1 MLPTRSRTV
10 PRHGVMPS
18 LVIGTVT
25 AISLGPRA
33 DTETSTSRAPP
44 HCCSTPASTTA
55 DPVITGRSS
64 VPDRHFEGAGDLS
77 CTADDVGQ
85 PPQAGE
91 HDRDQKHAEE
101 DENSEAR
108 SEKGGHGTL
117 AMVLGHRPGTPYTAP
132 VRSRITLT
140 FDRAKTLLLMSGL
153 ILIGVVGLVALTRGV
168 DPVEVAGTLL
178 FVPVFAGFLFFGIPG
193 GVTLGIAAGV
203 AYVVLRWPAVQLVGL
218 SPLPGQIVARVAGYI
233 IFGMG
238 GGWAIGQIQATLE
251 KLELHDDIDDETGL
265 GNARSMLETVDLER
279 ARADRYQKLFSV
291 VAADFRAPGWEELS
305 PRKQRTVLRDLG
317 IKVAAGVRATD
328 HVGPRPTRRA
338 PHHRGGAAGDR
349 RSRGQDLCRESP
361 SPADRFDDVRRRS
374 GWRPRPTLRDPEPL
388 TLILDL
394 FKELDRSQRPAT
406 V

>member
-1 MLPTRSRTV
+1 
-10 PRHGVMPS
+10 
-18 LVIGTVT
+18 
-25 AISLGPRA
+25 
-33 DTETSTSRAPP
+33 
-44 HCCSTPASTTA
+44 
-55 DPVITGRSS
+55 
-64 VPDRHFEGAGDLS
+64 
-77 CTADDVGQ
+77 
-85 PPQAGE
+85 
-91 HDRDQKHAEE
+91 
-101 DENSEAR
+101 
-108 SEKGGHGTL
+108 
-117 AMVLGHRPGTPYTAP
+117 MVLGHPLGTPYTASM
-132 VRSRITLT
+132 RSRITLT

-203 AYVVLRWPAVQLVGL
+203 AYIVLRWPAVQLVGWSAL
-218 SPLPGQIVARVAGYI
+218 AGQIAARVAGYI

-291 VAADFRAPGWEELS
+291 VAADFKAPGWEDLS

-328 HVGPRPTRRA
+328 HVAHARQGE
-338 PHHRGGAAGDR
+338 HHIIGVVLPETAAAGAKIFAENLHR
-349 RSRGQDLCRESP
+349 QLIGLTTEAEVRVATATH
-361 SPADRFDDVRRRS
+361 PADQ
-374 GWRPRPTLRDPEPL
+374 EPM

-394 FKELDRSQRPAT
+394 FKELDRSQRPAP

>member
-1 MLPTRSRTV
+1 
-10 PRHGVMPS
+10 
-18 LVIGTVT
+18 
-25 AISLGPRA
+25 
-33 DTETSTSRAPP
+33 
-44 HCCSTPASTTA
+44 
-55 DPVITGRSS
+55 
-64 VPDRHFEGAGDLS
+64 
-77 CTADDVGQ
+77 
-85 PPQAGE
+85 
-91 HDRDQKHAEE
+91 
-101 DENSEAR
+101 
-108 SEKGGHGTL
+108 
-117 AMVLGHRPGTPYTAP
+117 

-140 FDRAKTLLLMSGL
+140 YDRAKTLLLMSGL

-193 GVTLGIAAGV
+193 GVTLGIAAGL

-218 SPLPGQIVARVAGYI
+218 RALAGQIVARVAGYI

-238 GGWAIGQIQATLE
+238 GGWAMGQIQATLE

-265 GNARSMLETVDLER
+265 GNARSMLETVNLER

-291 VAADFRAPGWEELS
+291 VAADFRAPGWENLS

-328 HVGPRPTRRA
+328 HVAHARRGE
-338 PHHRGGAAGDR
+338 HHIIGVVLPETAAAGAKIFAENLHR
-349 RSRGQDLCRESP
+349 QLTGLTTEAEVRVATATH
-361 SPADRFDDVRRRS
+361 PA
-374 GWRPRPTLRDPEPL
+374 DPEPM

-394 FKELDRSQRPAT
+394 FKELDRAQRPAP